1 MLSLVRQSVRTPGVR
16 ALHASAPRRGLGR
29 MLWRTRLVRYPV
41 YGAVSFTASVV
52 ALIGGIMVY
61 DSMTYEHSAT
71 HHGNLV
77 PSLESC
83 MRGGPEK
90 LPVLETSRAASERK
104 ERLVVVGGGWAA
116 VGLLSQ
122 LDRDAYDVVLVSPN
136 NFFLFTPLLPSAAV
150 GTVEPRSIIESLRRL
165 LSRVSGS
172 YVQGAARTIVEA
184 KDLDPATLARTNARG
199 LVEVE
204 VIADDA
210 WDGDRPCS
218 KTYPRI
224 YVPYDR
230 LVIAVGSVTNT
241 HGIKGLEHCFRLKTI
256 QDARDLRKHLVDNLE
271 IAALP
276 TQTDA
281 DRRKLLSIVVCGG
294 GPTGVE
300 IAAEMFDMIQEDV
313 ERFFPP
319 AVYDAATVHLLQ
331 GDSHVLNTYS
341 EAISEFAEQRFR
353 RHGIKLETN
362 ALVKEVRPDGVVYT
376 HKNPATGEP
385 EDRFVPSGCTVWS
398 AGITM
403 APFSRRLSQ
412 TLPEQGHRHALKV
425 DEHLR
430 VRGTPPGSVYAVG
443 DASTIT
449 CDVEPFLEA
458 QLAPYAGELAYADVA
473 HVLARLRRRF
483 PVAEKQLARM
493 GELFPEY
500 DRDGNHRLSHA
511 ELRDLVLRET
521 SKMTSLPPTAQVAS
535 QEGKYLARKLNEL
548 ARRRDA
554 GTLPAADAGVDVDHD
569 VYKPFR
575 FRGLGSVAYL
585 GSAAA
590 FDLPLPGPLSTVFGG
605 IGAMYAWRSVYLSE
619 LVSMRTRLLVLSD
632 YIKRGLWGRDLSRI

>member
-16 ALHASAPRRGLGR
+16 ALHTSVPRRGLVR
-29 MLWRTRLVRYPV
+29 MLWRSRLVRYPV
-41 YGAVSFTASVV
+41 YGAASFTTSVV
-52 ALIGGIMVY
+52 AIIGGLLAY
-61 DSMTYEHSAT
+61 DSMTYERSAAEHT
-71 HHGNLV
+71 SFV
-77 PSLESC
+77 PSLDSC

-90 LPVLETSRAASERK
+90 LPVLETSRAASEHK

-116 VGLLSQ
+116 VGLLSK
-122 LDRDAYDVVLVSPN
+122 LDRNAYDVVLVSPN

-165 LSRVSGS
+165 LFRVNGS

-184 KDLDPATLARTNARG
+184 KDLDRATLARTNARG

-210 WDGDRPCS
+210 WDGDRPCG

-224 YVPYDR
+224 YVPYDK
-230 LVIAVGSVTNT
+230 LVVAVGSVTNT

-256 QDARDLRKHLVDNLE
+256 KDARDLRKHLVDNLE

-281 DRRKLLSIVVCGG
+281 DRQKLLSVVVCGG

-300 IAAEMFDMIQEDV
+300 IAAEVFDMIQEDV

-319 AVYDAATVHLLQ
+319 AVFNAATVHLLQ
-331 GDSHVLNTYS
+331 GDAHVLNTYS
-341 EAISEFAEQRFR
+341 EAISEFAEQRFK
-353 RHGIKLETN
+353 RHGIGLRTN

-376 HKNPATGEP
+376 EKNPVTGAME
-385 EDRFVPSGCTVWS
+385 EHFAPSGCTVWS

-403 APFSRRLSQ
+403 SDFSRRLSRM
-412 TLPEQGHRHALKV
+412 LPEQGHRHALKV

-430 VRGTPPGSVYAVG
+430 VRGTPQGSMYAVG

-449 CDVEPFLEA
+449 CDVEPFLNA
-458 QLAPYAGELAYADVA
+458 QLAHFDGELAYADVA
-473 HVLARLRRRF
+473 LLLARLRRRF
-483 PVAEKQLARM
+483 PVAEKHLAKM
-493 GELFPEY
+493 GDLFKHY

-535 QEGKYLARKLNEL
+535 QEGKYLGRKLNEL

-554 GTLPAADAGVDVDHD
+554 GTLPAAGADVDVDED
-569 VYKPFR
+569 VYKSFR
-575 FRGLGSVAYL
+575 FCGLGSVAYL

-619 LVSMRTRLLVLSD
+619 LVSMRTRVLVFLD